1 MRGVTEA
8 PGAHD
13 ADPPLLDD
21 LMPWSVA
28 PLRFGRSWI
37 AAPDV
42 RTLRARWDRLAAAE
56 GDERDALFRPSRAR
70 TPA

>member
-1 MRGVTEA
+1 MRGVTVA

-13 ADPPLLDD
+13 DAPPLLDD

-37 AAPDV
+37 VAPDA
-42 RTLRARWDRLAAAE
+42 RTLRARC
-56 GDERDALFRPSRAR
+56 GVCR
-70 TPA
+70 TVLECAG

>member
-1 MRGVTEA
+1 MRGVTVA

-13 ADPPLLDD
+13 DAPPLLDD

-37 AAPDV
+37 VAPAAPL
-42 RTLRARWDRLAAAE
+42 TANLALSDP
-56 GDERDALFRPSRAR
+56 GR
-70 TPA
+70 